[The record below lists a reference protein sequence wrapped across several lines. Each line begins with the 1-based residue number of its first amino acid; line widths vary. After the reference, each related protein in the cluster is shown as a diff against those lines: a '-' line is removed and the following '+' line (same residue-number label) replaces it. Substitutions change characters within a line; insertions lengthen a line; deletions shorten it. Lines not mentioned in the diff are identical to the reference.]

1 MTTVQNV
8 GVVPPSPLVGES
20 RPPLSLP
27 GQRTSQAQNSTTT
40 DQVKTQAAESARAA
54 EASRAQ
60 RARADRDEVNVA
72 EPRQLATK
80 SGLIQ
85 GTFDAFVDVVDPR
98 YQTRI
103 ARIFGPASGATA
115 AELAP
120 SLVPSV
126 VSKAYEPIDVAGK
139 SGAFR
144 QSA

>member
-8 GVVPPSPLVGES
+8 GVVPPLPLAGES

-27 GQRTSQAQNSTTT
+27 GQRTSPAQTSTT

-54 EASRAQ
+54 EVSRAQ
-60 RARADRDEVNVA
+60 RARADRDEVKVA

-80 SGLIQ
+80 AGLIQ

-126 VSKAYEPIDVAGK
+126 VSKAYEPIDTGGK